1 MHQRSFTAYLRGGG
15 SAQISQF
22 GATAG
27 SHLDG
32 QVASHIGGSARAYQE
47 FPAPLAIPATA
58 EQAAARPVCLCIV
71 SAGRDRPH
79 MPHRARCV
87 RYRIAQV

>member
-1 MHQRSFTAYLRGGG
+1 MHQRSFTAYLRGG

-32 QVASHIGGSARAYQE
+32 QVASHIGG
-47 FPAPLAIPATA
+47 
-58 EQAAARPVCLCIV
+58 
-71 SAGRDRPH
+71 
-79 MPHRARCV
+79 
-87 RYRIAQV
+87 

>member
-1 MHQRSFTAYLRGGG
+1 MHQRSFTAYLRGG

-32 QVASHIGGSARAYQE
+32 QVANHIGGYAYAVRGAPGHPRIRVSLSA
-47 FPAPLAIPATA
+47 
-58 EQAAARPVCLCIV
+58 
-71 SAGRDRPH
+71 
-79 MPHRARCV
+79 
-87 RYRIAQV
+87 

>member
-1 MHQRSFTAYLRGGG
+1 MHQRSFTAYLRGG

-32 QVASHIGGSARAYQE
+32 QVASHIGGYVSGKQGT
-47 FPAPLAIPATA
+47 FTPLGCPTSPDSM
-58 EQAAARPVCLCIV
+58 R
-71 SAGRDRPH
+71 
-79 MPHRARCV
+79 
-87 RYRIAQV
+87 

>member
-1 MHQRSFTAYLRGGG
+1 MHQRSFTAYLRGG

-32 QVASHIGGSARAYQE
+32 QVADHIEAALLSRGAGGV
-47 FPAPLAIPATA
+47 L
-58 EQAAARPVCLCIV
+58 
-71 SAGRDRPH
+71 
-79 MPHRARCV
+79 
-87 RYRIAQV
+87 